1 MVGFCKLLSAL
12 ALLIHLFYDA
22 LFVTLSRI
30 RNFRRLESR
39 ARLLKP
45 GSRNLAKFRI
55 YHSKTLRSHNCT
67 RLHHGYGAFK
77 DQSRLHEDVVIG
89 ISQSEQTYC
98 KFNSNDKNTDS
109 EQRFLGAK
117 YLDFARLFLSHI
129 CSESVSV
136 LSISISYVSRR
147 VDCCKYLLPFRNTK
161 SQVIESIYKRTGNRS
176 VSDNLTTSNSTQKVL
191 GRRGRVDN
199 RGREN

>member
-45 GSRNLAKFRI
+45 RSRNLAKFRI
-55 YHSKTLRSHNCT
+55 YHSTTLRSHNCT

-77 DQSRLHEDVVIG
+77 GQSRLHEEVVIS
-89 ISQSEQTYC
+89 ISQSEKTYC
-98 KFNSNDKNTDS
+98 KFNSNDKNT
-109 EQRFLGAK
+109 QIQNK
-117 YLDFARLFLSHI
+117 YFWERNIARLFLSHI

-161 SQVIESIYKRTGNRS
+161 SQVIESIYKRTGNRL
-176 VSDNLTTSNSTQKVL
+176 VSDDLTTSNSTQKVL
-191 GRRGRVDN
+191 GKRGRVDN

>member
-45 GSRNLAKFRI
+45 RSRNLAKFRI
-55 YHSKTLRSHNCT
+55 YHSTTLRSHNCT

-77 DQSRLHEDVVIG
+77 GQSRLHEEVVIS

-98 KFNSNDKNTDS
+98 KFNSNDKNTQIQNKDFWERNIWTLLDCFS
-109 EQRFLGAK
+109 VIFVLNPYQF
-117 YLDFARLFLSHI
+117 YL
-129 CSESVSV
+129 
-136 LSISISYVSRR
+136 
-147 VDCCKYLLPFRNTK
+147 YLLVMFPAE
-161 SQVIESIYKRTGNRS
+161 QIVASIFFH
-176 VSDNLTTSNSTQKVL
+176 L
-191 GRRGRVDN
+191 GIQSPK
-199 RGREN
+199 